1 VDICTVISRSHVA
14 GARVL
19 AKSHAAVHPDATCT
33 VLVVDD
39 DEGLIDPAGEPFEV
53 LRPDDIEIDGFLER
67 AGYYPPLELT
77 CSLKPALLTHVV
89 GHSGIAAY
97 MDADM
102 EIYSSLSELGQR
114 AREAGIVLTPHS
126 TTPLPNDER
135 IANQGSVLNVGAFN
149 AGFVAVS
156 DAEEPRRILGWWDS
170 WLRTECVLDQPRA
183 RCYDQT
189 WLDLVPGFAS
199 RLHVERDAGFNV
211 AYWNLHERWL
221 ARSEDGWTVNG
232 RPLGF
237 FHFSGFNPKRP
248 NRLRDGDDRTG
259 DLGAPLSELLA
270 TYAVRL
276 MDNGWAEAQTW
287 SYGLSVL
294 PNGLHLDD
302 SRRRRYRL
310 ALERG
315 EIDRPLFSQEGAD
328 RFAELLDGDD
338 GAADTG
344 DESRRRQRLR
354 RRAQGVTGRLR

>member
-1 VDICTVISRSHVA
+1 
-14 GARVL
+14 VL

-39 DEGLIDPAGEPFEV
+39 NEGLIDPRSEPFEV
-53 LRPDDIEIDGFLER
+53 LRPGDIETDGFLER
-67 AGYYPPLELT
+67 AGYYDPLELT
-77 CSLKPALLTHVV
+77 CSLKPALLAYVV
-89 GHSGIAAY
+89 RRNGVAAY
-97 MDADM
+97 VDADM
-102 EIYSSLSELGQR
+102 EIYGSLSELGRR

-126 TTPLPNDER
+126 TSPLPNDER
-135 IANQGSVLNVGAFN
+135 IANQGSILNVGAFN

-156 DAEEPRRILGWWDS
+156 DAEEPRRILGWWDD

-183 RCYDQT
+183 RVHDQT

-199 RLHVERDAGFNV
+199 RLHIERDPGCNV
-211 AYWNLHERWL
+211 AYWNLPERSL

-232 RPLGF
+232 RPLRF

-270 TYAVRL
+270 AYAVRL
-276 MDNGWAEAQTW
+276 IDNGWAEAQTW

-294 PNGLHLDD
+294 PNGLHLDE

-315 EIDRPLFSQEGAD
+315 EIDRPLFSREGAD
-328 RFAELLDGDD
+328 RFAELLAGDI
-338 GAADTG
+338 GAAENGVELTMR
-344 DESRRRQRLR
+344 ERLKQQAQQVASRLR
-354 RRAQGVTGRLR
+354 